1 MSKNALPYT
10 VFLGMLWGLN
20 LVLGRF
26 GLTQFDVWTYTGYRL
41 IIAVVIFASLITIL
55 PNWRWP
61 RDWRVWRDAIFV
73 GVFGTALPLLTS
85 IGSLNFQSAGVTSL
99 LATTGPAF
107 VVTSAHF
114 LLPDAK
120 LTRTAT
126 IGVAVALGGAVLIIA
141 LGETGLPDL
150 TEANPIG
157 YFMVIGTLFVDS
169 LIAVYV
175 RRRMQNYDAVEVTS
189 VRMLAA
195 MCAVIPFMFL
205 LGDFM
210 TPVATLGDSD
220 APITFGGWGALLF
233 SAIGSTVIA
242 QFLFFYV
249 TRTFGT
255 TKLAIAMYIVPVT
268 ALVSGVVFLGETVT
282 VGMGL
287 GMVSIITGIYLIN
300 RK

>member
-1 MSKNALPYT
+1 MSQNALYYT
-10 VFLGMLWGLN
+10 VSLGILWGIN

-26 GLTQFDVWTYTGYRL
+26 GLTQFDVWTFTGYRL
-41 IIAVVIFASLITIL
+41 IISVIVFAVLITIL
-55 PNWRWP
+55 PNRRWP
-61 RDWRVWRDAIFV
+61 REWRVWRDATIV

-85 IGSLNFQSAGVTSL
+85 TGSLYFQSAGVTSL

-107 VVTSAHF
+107 IVTSAHF

-120 LTRTAT
+120 LTRTAAT
-126 IGVAVALGGAVLIIA
+126 GVAIAMGGAILIIA

-169 LIAVYV
+169 LVAVYV
-175 RRRMQNYDAVEVTS
+175 RRRMQSYDTFEVTS

-195 MCAVIPFMFL
+195 MCAVIPFMFVF
-205 LGDFM
+205 GNFM
-210 TPVATLGDSD
+210 TPITTLGDVTAS
-220 APITFGGWGALLF
+220 ITLSGWSALLF

-242 QFLFFYV
+242 QLLFFYV

-255 TKLAIAMYIVPVT
+255 TKLAISMYIVPVT

-282 VGMGL
+282 IGMGL
-287 GMVSIITGIYLIN
+287 GMVSIVTGIYLIN
-300 RK
+300 RP